1 MMSVQAKSP
10 RRVGVFGGTFDPP
23 HLGHLVVAINVLHEL
38 QLDEVLLMVANDPW
52 QKQGTREISPSTDRL
67 ALVEAAVDGI
77 SGLTAGSAELEL
89 GGPSYTANT
98 LEYLHAKEE
107 LLEIFTIVGA
117 DAANGLLTW
126 NRHER
131 VSELSTLVVVDR
143 PGVES
148 ALPDPANG
156 HWHRVEIPHLEVSSS
171 DLRDRVNDGRPLDF
185 LVTPPVLAEI
195 QARAMYRNRGASA

>member
-1 MMSVQAKSP
+1 MSVQAKSP

-52 QKQGTREISPSTDRL
+52 QKQGTREISPAADRL
-67 ALVEAAVDGI
+67 ALVEAAVNGI
-77 SGLTAGSAELEL
+77 SGLTAGSVELEL
-89 GGPSYTANT
+89 GGPSYNANT

-148 ALPDPANG
+148 ALPAPANG
-156 HWHRVEIPHLEVSSS
+156 YWHRVEIPHLEVSSS

-195 QARAMYRNRGASA
+195 EARSMYRNRGALA